1 MLKGELTF
9 FFDSCVF
16 FSLPTQ
22 WTNILM
28 FSEVPDGS
36 FGCRKFA
43 KRGQTAM
50 TKISDRDGRIN
61 NMKSPVGDIGIRMDV
76 SPLSGGRT
84 MSKNVNS
91 PLSGSRCIL
100 SVLLR

>member
-28 FSEVPDGS
+28 FSEFPDGS

-61 NMKSPVGDIGIRMDV
+61 MKSPVGDIGIRMDV
-76 SPLSGGRT
+76 SPLGGEELCQKT
-84 MSKNVNS
+84 
-91 PLSGSRCIL
+91 
-100 SVLLR
+100 